1 MSDSA
6 RTALVLSVSV
16 VLTVLALVTLGRSGV
31 VPALLLVLV
40 ALGGLVDVA
49 LLQQRRRDARSPT
62 G

>member
-6 RTALVLSVSV
+6 HTALVLSVSV

>member
-1 MSDSA
+1 MPDSA
-6 RTALVLSVSV
+6 RTALVLSASV
-16 VLTVLALVTLGRSGV
+16 LLTLLAVVTLGRSGV
-31 VPALLLVLV
+31 LPALLLVLF